1 MLTVTKGDTVTN
13 YASLQEFATEVFDLK
28 VTDCGQVKL
37 RDKLLPITYIINKDN
52 YTPTEAYYI
61 FLSST
66 YFFDIIASE
75 GYVVVLGSLPVP
87 KTFNALSYELSKI
100 IFDGEYAIQL
110 ANYVTLYNPDT
121 IAGKAV
127 RVLLSDALDIYS
139 SDEEE

>member
-1 MLTVTKGDTVTN
+1 MLTVTKNNNTTTYD
-13 YASLQEFATEVFDLK
+13 SLQEFASKVFDLK
-28 VTDCGQVKL
+28 VTDSGQVKV

-66 YFFDIIASE
+66 YFIDMIASE
-75 GYVVVLGSLPVP
+75 GYVVVLGSLPIP
-87 KTFNALSYELSKI
+87 KTFNALAQELSKI

-121 IAGKAV
+121 VAGKAV
-127 RVLLSDALDIYS
+127 RVLLSDALEVYS

>member
-1 MLTVTKGDTVTN
+1 MLTVTKDDTVTN
-13 YASLQEFATEVFDLK
+13 YASLQEFAMKVFDLK

-110 ANYVTLYNPDT
+110 ANYVTLYNPGT